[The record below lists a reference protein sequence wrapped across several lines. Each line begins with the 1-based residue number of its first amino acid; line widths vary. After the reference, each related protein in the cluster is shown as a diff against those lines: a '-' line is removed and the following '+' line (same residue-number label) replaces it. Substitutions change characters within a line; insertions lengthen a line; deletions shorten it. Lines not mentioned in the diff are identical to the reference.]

1 MKKRALFPMTQV
13 WERLFIGSIEEA
25 ERVAKS
31 NPHRVTTVLSLC
43 AEPVAKRARRVNY
56 VHCPI
61 PDAAPISVGEFDA
74 VIDGVAENIRW
85 GTLLLQCGSGLNRA
99 PIMAAAW
106 MHVVGYKNIDAALEE
121 IAGQRP
127 TIAPSNILLASAKE
141 HLR

>member
-1 MKKRALFPMTQV
+1 MKKCALFPMTQV
-13 WERLFIGSIEEA
+13 WERLFIGSTKDA
-25 ERVAKS
+25 ERLATS

-43 AEPVAKRARRVNY
+43 AEPVVKRARKVNY
-56 VHCPI
+56 LQIPI

-74 VIDGVAENIRW
+74 VIDGIAENIRW
-85 GTLLLQCGSGLNRA
+85 GTVLLQCGSGFNRA

-121 IAGQRP
+121 IAGLRP
-127 TIAPSNILLASAKE
+127 TITPSDTLLASAKE